1 LTRAASSH
9 GCWIPTP
16 GISRSRR
23 PNPSKPAI
31 LEQAYHEDSGVYAG
45 AFGSD
50 RLDASVLLMPMMGL
64 VAADDERMLATIHAI
79 DHELGVDGLVR
90 RWTGASD
97 EEGTFVI
104 CSFWLAN
111 CLARAGELQR
121 AREVFER
128 VAGHANDV
136 GLLAEEIDPRDGS
149 LLGNFPQA
157 FSHVGLIT
165 AAWAIHEA
173 AQCEAAGR

>member
-1 LTRAASSH
+1 MRVGNAAWRQRQLDAM
-9 GCWIPTP
+9 GE
-16 GISRSRR
+16 
-23 PNPSKPAI
+23 I
-31 LEQAYHEDSGVYAG
+31 LEAAYVMRE
-45 AFGSD
+45 
-50 RLDASVLLMPMMGL
+50 RLELE
-64 VAADDERMLATIHAI
+64 DDE
-79 DHELGVDGLVR
+79 
-90 RWTGASD
+90 GA
-97 EEGTFVI
+97 FVI

-111 CLARAGELQR
+111 CLARAGELGR

-128 VAGHANDV
+128 VAGHANDL

-173 AQCEAAGR
+173 TQREEGDT

>member
-1 LTRAASSH
+1 
-9 GCWIPTP
+9 
-16 GISRSRR
+16 
-23 PNPSKPAI
+23 
-31 LEQAYHEDSGVYAG
+31 
-45 AFGSD
+45 
-50 RLDASVLLMPMMGL
+50 M
-64 VAADDERMLATIHAI
+64 
-79 DHELGVDGLVR
+79 
-90 RWTGASD
+90 
-97 EEGTFVI
+97 I

-111 CLARAGELQR
+111 CPARAGELGR

-128 VAGHANDV
+128 VAGQANDL

-173 AQCEAAGR
+173 TQREEADT